1 MDEIEKIKYQ
11 SKLIRQAMYDSY
23 RIITRKISPIKF
35 LIEKDRKDED
45 FVLLFDVQDLK
56 TLTKDTLENI
66 IEYFS
71 DLEEYEMCAELV
83 KYKKKRGW
91 DKKKGA

>member
-1 MDEIEKIKYQ
+1 MNESDRI
-11 SKLIRQAMYDSY
+11 LRANRLLHTAMYDSY
-23 RIITRKISPIKF
+23 RIITKKISPVKF
-35 LIEKDRKDED
+35 LIEKDKKDED

-56 TLTKDTLENI
+56 SLTKDTLENI
-66 IEYFS
+66 IDYFS

-83 KYKKKRGW
+83 KYKKRRGW

>member
-1 MDEIEKIKYQ
+1 
-11 SKLIRQAMYDSY
+11 MYDSY
-23 RIITRKISPIKF
+23 RIITKKISPVKF
-35 LIEKDRKDED
+35 LIEKDKKDED

-56 TLTKDTLENI
+56 SLTKDTLENI
-66 IEYFS
+66 IDYFS

-83 KYKKKRGW
+83 KYKKRRGW

>member
-11 SKLIRQAMYDSY
+11 TKLIREAMYDSY
-23 RIITRKISPIKF
+23 RIITNKISPIKF
-35 LIEKDRKDED
+35 LLEKDRKDED
-45 FVLLFDVQDLK
+45 FVLLFDIQDLR

-66 IEYFS
+66 IDYFS

-83 KYKKKRGW
+83 KYKKKRNW

>member
-1 MDEIEKIKYQ
+1 MTESERILEENKIVYT
-11 SKLIRQAMYDSY
+11 AMYDSY
-23 RIITRKISPIKF
+23 RIITNKISPVRF
-35 LIEKDRKDED
+35 LIEKDRADED
-45 FVLLFDVQDLK
+45 FVLLFNVEDLR
-56 TLTKDTLENI
+56 TLTKNTLENI
-66 IEYFS
+66 IGYFS

>member
-1 MDEIEKIKYQ
+1 MTEAERILEENKIIYT
-11 SKLIRQAMYDSY
+11 AMYDSY
-23 RIITRKISPIKF
+23 RIITNKISPVRF
-35 LIEKDRKDED
+35 LIEKDKADED
-45 FVLLFDVQDLK
+45 FVLLFNVEDLR
-56 TLTKDTLENI
+56 TLTKNTLENI
-66 IEYFS
+66 IDYFS

>member
-11 SKLIRQAMYDSY
+11 TKLIREAMYDSY
-23 RIITRKISPIKF
+23 RIITNKISPVKF

-45 FVLLFDVQDLK
+45 FVLLFDIQDLR

-66 IEYFS
+66 IDYFS

>member
-1 MDEIEKIKYQ
+1 MNEADRIIERER
-11 SKLIRQAMYDSY
+11 LIHTAMYDSY
-23 RIITRKISPIKF
+23 RIITNKISPIKF

-45 FVLLFDVQDLK
+45 FVLLFNAEDLRS
-56 TLTKDTLENI
+56 LTKDTLENI
-66 IEYFS
+66 IDYFS

-91 DKKKGA
+91 K

>member
-1 MDEIEKIKYQ
+1 MDETQRI
-11 SKLIRQAMYDSY
+11 LRANRLLHVAMYDSY
-23 RIITRKISPIKF
+23 KIITKKISPIEF
-35 LIEKDRKDED
+35 LIEKDAKDED
-45 FVLLFDVQDLK
+45 FVLLFDIQDLR
-56 TLTKDTLENI
+56 TLTRDTLENI
-66 IEYFS
+66 IDYFS

>member
-11 SKLIRQAMYDSY
+11 TKLIREAMYDSY
-23 RIITRKISPIKF
+23 RIITNKISPVKF

-45 FVLLFDVQDLK
+45 FVLLFDIQDLR
-56 TLTKDTLENI
+56 TLSKDTLENI
-66 IEYFS
+66 IDYFS

-83 KYKKKRGW
+83 KYKKRRGW

>member
-1 MDEIEKIKYQ
+1 MYQ
-11 SKLIRQAMYDSY
+11 LSKMNN
-23 RIITRKISPIKF
+23 
-35 LIEKDRKDED
+35 LIEKDKKDED

-56 TLTKDTLENI
+56 SLTKDTQENI
-66 IEYFS
+66 IDYFS

-83 KYKKKRGW
+83 KYKKRRGW